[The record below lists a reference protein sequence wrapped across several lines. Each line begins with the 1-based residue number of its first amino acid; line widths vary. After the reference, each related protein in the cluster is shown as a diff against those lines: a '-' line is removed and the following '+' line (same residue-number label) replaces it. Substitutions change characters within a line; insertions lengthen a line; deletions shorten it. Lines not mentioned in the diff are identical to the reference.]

1 MCSATSPPAGSHV
14 LAKMIEGRTATY
26 TEYNTI
32 DKAIVAART
41 DIAEATRLPVHNK
54 TLVIVS
60 DDRQRIVWAAASD
73 GWVTDYRPG
82 SSSEMG

>member
-1 MCSATSPPAGSHV
+1 MTPIPRGVQCDLQNRCLPNQPLGGITSVQRH
-14 LAKMIEGRTATY
+14 
-26 TEYNTI
+26 
-32 DKAIVAART
+32 VAART